1 MNQGVTVGGRLPLA
15 EDDLWWKMTFGG
27 RRSLVEDNL
36 SWKMTFGG
44 IRCSLATFSFF
55 LDIHAPQQKKIFGEK
70 IFLSKSPWNIGNLT

>member
-1 MNQGVTVGGRLPLA
+1 MVDGKQPLV
-15 EDDLWWKMTFGG
+15 EDDLWGKTIFGG
-27 RRSLVEDNL
+27 RRPLVEDNL

-55 LDIHAPQQKKIFGEK
+55 LDIHAPQQQKIFGDK